1 MSTLH
6 HRIIAAAAVLIPM
19 AVILFYAG
27 SCSVSSLAENYPQTL
42 TVDVFDSLANYQG
55 IQSGWFAGLF
65 WTGSI

>member
-27 SCSVSSLAENYPQTL
+27 SCSVSSMAENYPQTL
-42 TVDVFDSLANYQG
+42 TVDVFDSLANYQVSSPAG
-55 IQSGWFAGLF
+55 LPGLF